1 MTKLPRLGFLGVGWI
16 GRHRMQAVVASG
28 SAEIVAVC
36 DASSSACD
44 AALELAPH
52 ATVYPSLEALL
63 DAADIDAVVVATPSA
78 QHAEQTLAALLR
90 GRAVFCQKPL
100 ARTAAET
107 RSVLQAA
114 RRADRL
120 LDVDFCYRH
129 TAALRAIRT
138 AVVNGD
144 LGDVYAAKLV
154 FHNAYGPD
162 KPWFYDRAS
171 SGGGCVIDLGVHL
184 IDAAL
189 WILDFPRVTAVSS
202 RLYAGGRRLEPGEA
216 AVEDFAA
223 VSIELSGG
231 RSVEL
236 ACSWN
241 LPAGQDAIIGVELY
255 GTRASAALSNVNG
268 SFYDFRAELLHK
280 SARSTLADPPDAWGG
295 RAIVDFTTRLA
306 GSARYHESADRLQQV
321 ADAIDAVYGVGS
333 PREPRQSASPAGFE
347 TSHVTGAS

>member
-1 MTKLPRLGFLGVGWI
+1 MTALPRLGFLGVGWI
-16 GRHRMQAVVASG
+16 GRHRMQAVVESG
-28 SAEIVAVC
+28 SAEVVAVC
-36 DASSSACD
+36 DASESACES
-44 AALELAPH
+44 ALTLAPG
-52 ATVYPSLEALL
+52 ARLYPSLDALL
-63 DAADIDAVVVATPSA
+63 ERDDLDAVVIATPSA
-78 QHAEQTLAALLR
+78 QHADQTLAALSR

-107 RSVLQAA
+107 RDVLQAA
-114 RRADRL
+114 ARADRL
-120 LDVDFCYRH
+120 LQVDFCYRH
-129 TAALRAIRT
+129 TAALRALQA
-138 AVVNGD
+138 AVERGD

-162 KPWFYDRAS
+162 KPWFYERAS

-189 WILDFPRVTAVSS
+189 WILDFPRVAAVSS
-202 RLYAGGRRLEPGEA
+202 RLYASGRRLQPGEV

-236 ACSWN
+236 SCSWN

-255 GTRASAALSNVNG
+255 GTRASAVLSNVAG

-280 SARSTLADPPDAWGG
+280 TSRTTLADPPDAWGG

-306 GSARYHESADRLQQV
+306 GSSRYDERAWQLLRV
-321 ADAIDAVYGVGS
+321 AETIDAVYGL
-333 PREPRQSASPAGFE
+333 PPAREPRSSTGQGFDSLHAS
-347 TSHVTGAS
+347 GAP